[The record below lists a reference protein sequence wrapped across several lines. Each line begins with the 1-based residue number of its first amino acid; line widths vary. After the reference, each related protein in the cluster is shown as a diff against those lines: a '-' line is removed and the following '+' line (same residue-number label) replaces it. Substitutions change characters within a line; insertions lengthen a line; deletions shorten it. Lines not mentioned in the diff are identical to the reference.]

1 MTQASKIDTKHVC
14 IEKGEDLNQRTRNC
28 EELTWF
34 GDEMACDSSEVA
46 KFVAL
51 DFEALDVNEALNFRG
66 FDLSFCTLYL
76 IKKKRS
82 PNLKPSFHFPD
93 PPIVKTNP
101 SVGCACVCGRECVC
115 ERERASD

>member
-1 MTQASKIDTKHVC
+1 MTQASKINTKHVC

-34 GDEMACDSSEVA
+34 GDDMACDSSEVA

-66 FDLSFCTLYL
+66 FDLRFCTLYI
-76 IKKKRS
+76 IKK
-82 PNLKPSFHFPD
+82 NEAL
-93 PPIVKTNP
+93 I
-101 SVGCACVCGRECVC
+101 
-115 ERERASD
+115 